1 MHEHRFVMLYD
12 VQIYEIVSSQRT
24 YSHVIH
30 NHTAMAT
37 QIVDVEWTHDLTF
50 DAHQQGR
57 TLKLMSS
64 PHEDSEEKA
73 VSPKL
78 LLLTGL
84 AGCTAMDV
92 ASLLPKMRVP
102 FSLLRVFVEGQ
113 LSEEHPKTYVKIHMV
128 YELCCDPD
136 HADAVERAINLSKST
151 YCGVYAMLSKVSDIS
166 HEVRIVA

>member
-30 NHTAMAT
+30 NDTAMAT
-37 QIVDVEWTHDLTF
+37 QIVDVEWKQDLTF

-57 TLKLMSS
+57 TLKLMSA
-64 PHEDSEEKA
+64 PHEDPEEQA

-92 ASLLPKMRVP
+92 ASILPKMRVP
-102 FSLLRVFVEGQ
+102 FSALRVLVEGE
-113 LSEEHPKTYVKIHMV
+113 LSDEHPKTYVKIHMV
-128 YELCCDPD
+128 YEICCDSN
-136 HADAVERAINLSKST
+136 HADAVERAITLSKST
-151 YCGVYAMLSKVSDIS
+151 YCGVYAMLSKASDVS